1 VWDGLGLVVKRV
13 QVLAHSDPTRVKITS
28 DNAKYEAYE
37 RTLAEAYIQGRVIGQ
52 WRWL

>member
-1 VWDGLGLVVKRV
+1 MSAFGARAYT
-13 QVLAHSDPTRVKITS
+13 VL
-28 DNAKYEAYE
+28 E